1 VIDIEQI
8 IREVSTKTGVDRDTV
23 AAICKHPFIQT
34 AKIMKDETD
43 TYDILFNSLFK
54 FKLKRRYKE
63 NKTNP
68 YTSK

>member
-23 AAICKHPFIQT
+23 AAICKHPFIQ
-34 AKIMKDETD
+34 AVKIMKDETD